1 MDVTSIGDIN
11 VDIITSN
18 IQDFP
23 ERDAQEIIDEIHISS
38 GGCAAN
44 FAKASARLGLKTRFI
59 GKLGKDILGD
69 FVRKELGIEN
79 LDLKISTGTKTGV
92 TIAITFLDHS
102 RSFLTYPGSNSE
114 LTIEDIDFDLIQ
126 GGYVHIASFFLQG
139 LRNDTKRI
147 LDYAHENGILTSFD
161 TGFDPSGWS
170 KKDVTLVRKILSDV
184 DIFFPN
190 LDEARAITGC
200 DDCDEKEDVCEQL
213 LLMGP
218 EIIALKMGSKGS
230 YICTEDERVSI
241 PPTKLDVIDTTGAGD
256 VFDASFIFGHS
267 KGWDLKKIGRFSN
280 TAAAISTTG
289 FGTEKYPNLGEV
301 LSLSNLSI

>member
-11 VDIITSN
+11 LDIITSN
-18 IQDFP
+18 ISDFP
-23 ERDAQEIIDEIHISS
+23 ERDAQKIIQEIYMCS

-59 GKLGKDILGD
+59 GKLGEDTLGD
-69 FVRKELGIEN
+69 FVENELKTGN
-79 LDLKISTGTKTGV
+79 LDLKISSGTKTGV

-126 GGYVHIASFFLQG
+126 GEYVHIASFFLQG
-139 LRNDTKRI
+139 LRKDTKKI
-147 LDYAHENGILTSFD
+147 LDYAHENGMLTSFD
-161 TGFDPSGWS
+161 TGFDPRGWS
-170 KKDVTLVRKILSDV
+170 NKDVNLVRKILGDV

-190 LDEARAITGC
+190 FDEGVAITG
-200 DDCDEKEDVCEQL
+200 CDEKEDVCEQL
-213 LLMGP
+213 LLLGP
-218 EIIALKMGSKGS
+218 GIIALKMGSKGS

-241 PPTKLDVIDTTGAGD
+241 PPIRLDVIDTTGAGD

-267 KGWDLKKIGRFSN
+267 KNWDLKKIGGFSN
-280 TAAAISTTG
+280 AAAAISTTG
-289 FGTEKYPNLGEV
+289 FGTERYPNLREV
-301 LSLSNLSI
+301 LNLLDRV